1 MTYKNKILLGKISK
15 INMPDGSVSV
25 RLEQEFVENI
35 PDIESVFLEIAGKPV
50 PFFIS
55 SLTYQGGNIL
65 RISFEGYE
73 SYGKIAEFSG
83 CRIFLASE
91 EGGGEKP
98 DPLNI
103 SGFRVVLENKKL
115 VGEVKEIIP
124 NPGHDLL
131 EIISPENKEIL
142 MPFHE
147 DFIITSDLRRKT
159 ITVRLP
165 EGLID
170 LN

>member
-1 MTYKNKILLGKISK
+1 
-15 INMPDGSVSV
+15 MPDGSVSV

-35 PDIESVFLEIAGKPV
+35 PNMESVFLEIAGKPV

-55 SLTYQGGNIL
+55 SLTYQGGNSL
-65 RISFEGYE
+65 RLSFEGYE

-83 CRIFLASE
+83 CRIFLASTA
-91 EGGGEKP
+91 GGSKKQ
-98 DPLNI
+98 DPFNL
-103 SGFRVVLENKKL
+103 SGFRVVLENNKL
-115 VGEVKEIIP
+115 VGEVKEIMP

-131 EIISPENKEIL
+131 KIISPENREIL
-142 MPFHE
+142 MPLHE
-147 DFIITSDLRRKT
+147 DFIIGTDLRRKT

>member
-65 RISFEGYE
+65 RISFEAMNRMG
-73 SYGKIAEFSG
+73 
-83 CRIFLASE
+83 R
-91 EGGGEKP
+91 
-98 DPLNI
+98 
-103 SGFRVVLENKKL
+103 
-115 VGEVKEIIP
+115 
-124 NPGHDLL
+124 
-131 EIISPENKEIL
+131 
-142 MPFHE
+142 
-147 DFIITSDLRRKT
+147 
-159 ITVRLP
+159 
-165 EGLID
+165 
-170 LN
+170 

>member
-1 MTYKNKILLGKISK
+1 M
-15 INMPDGSVSV
+15 
-25 RLEQEFVENI
+25 
-35 PDIESVFLEIAGKPV
+35 
-50 PFFIS
+50 
-55 SLTYQGGNIL
+55 
-65 RISFEGYE
+65 
-73 SYGKIAEFSG
+73 
-83 CRIFLASE
+83 
-91 EGGGEKP
+91 
-98 DPLNI
+98 
-103 SGFRVVLENKKL
+103 VLENKKL

-131 EIISPENKEIL
+131 KIISPENKEIL